1 MATLALILHD
11 RTPETAP
18 PDARDV
24 LIQADVVEDALQRLG
39 YDTARLSLT
48 LDLKAGR
55 RQLRRL
61 KPALV
66 FNLVECLEGQ
76 GRLIHWAPS
85 LLDSMCIPYTGS
97 PTEAIFITSD
107 KIEAKRR
114 MLAAGIATP
123 AWSHLGPAENAAKPL
138 AALGRRNAVIV
149 KPIWEHA
156 SIGLDDRS
164 VLRGRSPGK
173 IAKAL
178 TARANG
184 CGEYFAEEFIDGRE
198 INVALLAA
206 AEAPDILPP
215 SEILFVDYPEGKPRI
230 VGYDA
235 KWVEGSFAYTHT
247 PRTFDFAKEDM
258 TLLEKVKSLA
268 LRCWQIFGLRGYARI
283 DFRVDRRGR
292 PWVLEV
298 NANPCLSPDA
308 GFAAAVARAG
318 LTFDQAVARIIEDAI
333 RRHKERVNPRR
344 MRVSAKAASPLL
356 ENG

>member
-1 MATLALILHD
+1 MHD
-11 RTPETAP
+11 RTPENAP

-24 LIQADVVEDALQRLG
+24 LIQAEVVEEALARLG
-39 YDTARLSLT
+39 YNTARLTLT

-55 RQLRRL
+55 RQLRRI

-85 LLDSMCIPYTGS
+85 LLDSLGIPYTGS

-114 MLAAGIATP
+114 MVAAGIPTP
-123 AWSHLGPAENAAKPL
+123 PWKQLGNSEERAG
-138 AALGRRNAVIV
+138 AALARRGQAIIV

-164 VLRGRSPGK
+164 ILRDRSQRRT
-173 IAKAL
+173 AEAL
-178 TARANG
+178 AARANG
-184 CGEYFAEEFIDGRE
+184 CGEYFAEVFIEGRE
-198 INVALLAA
+198 MNVALLAG
-206 AEAPDILPP
+206 EDRPQVLPP

-230 VGYDA
+230 VGYEA
-235 KWVEGSFAYTHT
+235 KWVEGSFSYTHT
-247 PRTFDFAKEDM
+247 PRTFDFAKDDEA
-258 TLLEKVKSLA
+258 LLQKIRDLA
-268 LRCWQIFGLRGYARI
+268 LRCWHLFGLRGYARV

-318 LTFDQAVARIIEDAI
+318 LTFDQAIARIVDDAL
-333 RRHKERVNPRR
+333 RCHKERMLPRR
-344 MRVSAKAASPLL
+344 PATRGKAKT
-356 ENG
+356 NK